1 MFFDK
6 PMVLQSKSTMTT
18 LRRNATL
25 ALLTLTLFG
34 CAEPQPQVTSTTTT
48 TVRTKTQTTQ
58 TISLTIGMKG
68 RDAIAKAGIPCAPA
82 TLKKI
87 DEGANV
93 TLKYQ
98 SHAYVFSKGVL
109 QAVQ

>member
-1 MFFDK
+1 
-6 PMVLQSKSTMTT
+6 MTT

-25 ALLTLTLFG
+25 ALLTLALFG

-48 TVRTKTQTTQ
+48 TTTTTRTIQTTQ
-58 TISLTIGMKG
+58 AVSLRIGMKG
-68 RDAIAKAGIPCAPA
+68 SEAIALVGIPCDPA

-98 SHAYVFSKGVL
+98 GHAYVFSQGVL
-109 QAVQ
+109 QTVQ